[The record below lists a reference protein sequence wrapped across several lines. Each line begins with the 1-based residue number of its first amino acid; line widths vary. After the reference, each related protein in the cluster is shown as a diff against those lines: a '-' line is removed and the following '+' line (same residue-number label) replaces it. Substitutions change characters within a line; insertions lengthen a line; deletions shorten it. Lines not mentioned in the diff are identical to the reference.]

1 VLELARAG
9 RGGRRPVVVIALLV
23 GIVYAALIRRPAEIG
38 IYLAISG
45 YCETAIRRR
54 RLSGMGSRSQPR
66 SRGRL
71 PCLAAGSGSGY
82 HRGVDTA
89 YISAIAALSGSII
102 GGLTSLAASWVSQNA
117 QARTQML
124 LESKSRRQE
133 LYKAFIEEA
142 SKLYGDA
149 LISAED
155 HADVSKFAGL
165 YVVLSQMRILSS
177 QAVVEN
183 AEKIIKAIA
192 REYFEP
198 NRTLREIYGKSHELD
213 DELDI
218 MRDFSEACREDLK
231 GRGSI

>member
-1 VLELARAG
+1 
-9 RGGRRPVVVIALLV
+9 
-23 GIVYAALIRRPAEIG
+23 
-38 IYLAISG
+38 
-45 YCETAIRRR
+45 
-54 RLSGMGSRSQPR
+54 M
-66 SRGRL
+66 
-71 PCLAAGSGSGY
+71 
-82 HRGVDTA
+82 DTA

-149 LISAED
+149 LVSAEEN
-155 HADVSKFAGL
+155 ADISKFVGL
-165 YVVLSQMRILSS
+165 YVMLSQMRILSS
-177 QAVVEN
+177 QAVIEN
-183 AEKIIKAIA
+183 AEKITNAIA
-192 REYFEP
+192 KEYFEP
-198 NRTLREIYGKSHELD
+198 NRTLREMYGKSHELD

-218 MRDFSEACREDLK
+218 MRHFSEACREDLR

>member
-1 VLELARAG
+1 
-9 RGGRRPVVVIALLV
+9 
-23 GIVYAALIRRPAEIG
+23 
-38 IYLAISG
+38 
-45 YCETAIRRR
+45 
-54 RLSGMGSRSQPR
+54 M
-66 SRGRL
+66 
-71 PCLAAGSGSGY
+71 
-82 HRGVDTA
+82 DTA

-142 SKLYGDA
+142 AKLYGDA

-165 YVVLSQMRILSS
+165 YVMLSQMRILSS

-183 AEKIIKAIA
+183 AEKIINAIA
-192 REYFEP
+192 KEYFEP
-198 NRTLREIYGKSHELD
+198 NRTLREMYGKSHELD
-213 DELDI
+213 EELDI
-218 MRDFSEACREDLK
+218 MRHFSEACREDLR